1 MTGENRLVKTTNTN
15 RFVRLDTALC
25 TRLDE
30 SETREW
36 LLSDGLGGYAAGTVA
51 GSPTRRYHGLLLAA
65 TNPPAGRTLLVHSVH
80 ERIMLGERTIELD
93 SNRWADGSISPR
105 GFEHLSCFELE
116 GRTPTW
122 TWEIEGTRLQRRIAI
137 SRGSLEIRWSLA
149 GGDHP
154 IHFQYALLV
163 SNRSHHALLHAPASG
178 DPETTIEGQKASV
191 NWPGPPEG
199 GVAAPLHIR
208 ANGSLMKRDDWWRG
222 FRLAEETARGFD
234 DLEDAWHALDCQAEL
249 IPDRDIVLRA
259 SLDPEALDANTNLVA
274 LARQKDEAIALAA
287 GAEHPET
294 LRGRLA
300 LAADQFLVERPLPN
314 GGSGATIIAGFPWFA
329 DWGRDTMISLPG
341 IALETGRAEE
351 ATSILKT
358 FAAHE
363 HAGLIPNLFPD
374 SGTKP
379 LYNTVDASLFFI
391 EAVRRWFEV
400 TGDKE
405 TLAHL
410 WTTVQSIIT
419 HYTEGTMH
427 GIGMDPADG
436 LIHAGESGLQLTWM
450 DARVGDRVVTPRMG
464 KPVEINALWHAALHT
479 ASGFAGILGQDTAP
493 FDEAAKRVK
502 KSFDRFWNPIYDCL
516 YDVIDGPGGQDGS
529 IRPNQLLAV
538 ALRPFILSEERAKS
552 VLKVIEKELLVPM
565 GLRTL
570 DPGAGQFV
578 PHYEGSPAQR
588 DGAYHQGTAWPW
600 LLGPWV
606 QAQFTVNPDQAG
618 RLATNLLAEAS
629 RHLRTSGLGSV
640 SEIID
645 ATSPYTPRGCFAQAW
660 SVAAILDIVAMT
672 ETNTTRTEDGSGE
685 R

>member
-1 MTGENRLVKTTNTN
+1 VKTTATN
-15 RFVRLDTALC
+15 RFVRLDKGLC
-25 TRLDE
+25 ARLDE

-65 TNPPAGRTLLVHSVH
+65 TTPPAGRTLLVHSVH
-80 ERIMLGERTIELD
+80 ERIMLGEKTIKLD
-93 SNRWADGSISPR
+93 CNRWADGSIAPR
-105 GFEHLSCFELE
+105 GFEHLAYFELE

-122 TWEIEGTRLQRRIAI
+122 TWDIEGTRIQRRLAI
-137 SRGSLEIRWSLA
+137 SNGSLEIRWNLA

-154 IHFQYALLV
+154 VHFQYALLV

-178 DPETTIEGQKASV
+178 NPETNISGETAQVA
-191 NWPGPPEG
+191 WPGPPEG
-199 GVAAPLHIR
+199 GVATPLHIR
-208 ANGSLMKRDDWWRG
+208 ADGTLMKRDDWWKG
-222 FRLAEETARGFD
+222 FRLAEETARGFE

-249 IPDRDIVLRA
+249 VPDRDITLHA
-259 SLDPEALDANTNLVA
+259 SLDPDALDAKTNLVEK
-274 LARQKDEAIALAA
+274 ARQEDAAISLAA
-287 GAEHPET
+287 GAEHSET
-294 LRGRLA
+294 LKGRLA
-300 LAADQFLVERPLPN
+300 LAADQFIVQRPLPD
-314 GGSGATIIAGFPWFA
+314 GGTGATIIAGFPWFA

-341 IALETGRAEE
+341 LALVTGRAEV

-363 HAGLIPNLFPD
+363 HRGLIPNLFPD
-374 SGTKP
+374 VGSKP

-400 TGDKE
+400 TGDKK
-405 TLAHL
+405 TLALL
-410 WTTVQSIIT
+410 WKTVESIIT
-419 HYTEGTMH
+419 HYTAGTMH

-436 LIHAGESGLQLTWM
+436 LIRAGEPGLQLTWM
-450 DARVGDRVVTPRMG
+450 DARIGDRVVTPRRG

-479 ASGFAGILGQDTAP
+479 ASGFAGILGKDSSTYDQT
-493 FDEAAKRVK
+493 AKRVK
-502 KSFDRFWNPIYDCL
+502 KSFQRFWNPVYGCL

-538 ALRPFILSEERAKS
+538 SLTPAILETERARS

-578 PHYEGSPAQR
+578 PHYEGSPAER
-588 DGAYHQGTAWPW
+588 DAAYHQGTAWPW

-606 QAQFTVNPDQAG
+606 QAQFAVNPDQAD
-618 RLATNLLAEAS
+618 RLATNLLAEAG

-660 SVAAILDIVAMT
+660 SVAAILDIVART
-672 ETNTTRTEDGSGE
+672 ETNTTRMEDAAGE

>member
-1 MTGENRLVKTTNTN
+1 MVK
-15 RFVRLDTALC
+15 
-25 TRLDE
+25 
-30 SETREW
+30 
-36 LLSDGLGGYAAGTVA
+36 
-51 GSPTRRYHGLLLAA
+51 
-65 TNPPAGRTLLVHSVH
+65 
-80 ERIMLGERTIELD
+80 
-93 SNRWADGSISPR
+93 
-105 GFEHLSCFELE
+105 
-116 GRTPTW
+116 
-122 TWEIEGTRLQRRIAI
+122 
-137 SRGSLEIRWSLA
+137 
-149 GGDHP
+149 
-154 IHFQYALLV
+154 
-163 SNRSHHALLHAPASG
+163 
-178 DPETTIEGQKASV
+178 
-191 NWPGPPEG
+191 
-199 GVAAPLHIR
+199 
-208 ANGSLMKRDDWWRG
+208 
-222 FRLAEETARGFD
+222 
-234 DLEDAWHALDCQAEL
+234 
-249 IPDRDIVLRA
+249 
-259 SLDPEALDANTNLVA
+259 
-274 LARQKDEAIALAA
+274 
-287 GAEHPET
+287 
-294 LRGRLA
+294 
-300 LAADQFLVERPLPN
+300 RPLP
-314 GGSGATIIAGFPWFA
+314 GGGIGSTIIAGFPWFA
-329 DWGRDTMISLPG
+329 DWGRDTMIALPG
-341 IALETGRAEE
+341 LALKTRRAEE

-379 LYNTVDASLFFI
+379 RYNTVDASLFFI
-391 EAVRRWFEV
+391 EAVRNWFEV

-427 GIGMDPADG
+427 GIGMDQADG

-464 KPVEINALWHAALHT
+464 KPVEINALWHTALHT
-479 ASGFAGILGQDTAP
+479 ASGFAGILGQDPAP
-493 FDEAAKRVK
+493 FDETAKRVK
-502 KSFDRFWNPIYDCL
+502 KSFERFWNPIYNCL

-538 ALRPFILSEERAKS
+538 SLKPALLSEERAKS

-570 DPGAGQFV
+570 DPGASQFI

-600 LLGPWV
+600 LLGPWI
-606 QAQFTVNPDQAG
+606 QAQFAVNPDQAD

-660 SVAAILDIVAMT
+660 SVAAILDIVART
-672 ETNTTRTEDGSGE
+672 ETNKSRTEDGSGE

>member
-1 MTGENRLVKTTNTN
+1 MSTTPTN
-15 RFVRLDTALC
+15 RYVRLDTALC

-65 TNPPAGRTLLVHSVH
+65 TTPPAGRTLLVHSVH
-80 ERIMLGERTIELD
+80 ERIMLGDRTIELD
-93 SNRWADGSISPR
+93 SNRWANGSVAPR

-122 TWEIEGTRLQRRIAI
+122 TWDVEGTRIQRRIAL
-137 SRGSLEIRWSLA
+137 SRGRLEVRWSLA
-149 GGDHP
+149 GGNHP
-154 IHFQYALLV
+154 VHFQYALLV
-163 SNRSHHALLHAPASG
+163 SNRSHHALLHAPSSG
-178 DPETTIEGQKASV
+178 NPETTVTGERARVS
-191 NWPGPPEG
+191 WPGPPEG
-199 GVAAPLHIR
+199 GVADPLHVR
-208 ANGSLMKRDDWWRG
+208 ADGTLMKREEWWRG

-249 IPDRDIVLRA
+249 VPDRDVVLQA
-259 SLDPEALDANTNLVA
+259 SLDPKALDADTNLVA
-274 LARQKDEAIALAA
+274 QAQEQDAAIARAA

-294 LRGRLA
+294 LKGRLA
-300 LAADQFLVERPLPN
+300 LAADQFIVERPLPD
-314 GGSGATIIAGFPWFA
+314 GGTGATIIAGFPWFA

-341 IALETGRAEE
+341 LALKTGRAEE
-351 ATSILKT
+351 ATSILNT

-363 HAGLIPNLFPD
+363 HQGLIPNLFPD
-374 SGTKP
+374 VGTKP

-391 EAVRRWFEV
+391 EAVRRWFET
-400 TGDKE
+400 TGDQA
-405 TLAHL
+405 TLARL
-410 WTTVQSIIT
+410 WTTVESIIT

-450 DARVGDRVVTPRMG
+450 DARVGDRVVTPRRG
-464 KPVEINALWHAALHT
+464 KPVEINALWHAALCT
-479 ASGFAGILGQDTAP
+479 ASTFAKTLGKEPGP
-493 FDEAAKRVK
+493 FDDAAKRVK
-502 KSFDRFWNPIYDCL
+502 KSFDRFWNPIYGCL

-538 ALRPFILSEERAKS
+538 AVTPAILEKERAQS
-552 VLKVIEKELLVPM
+552 VLQVIEKELLVPM

-606 QAQFTVNPDQAG
+606 QAQFAVNPDQAD
-618 RLATNLLAEAS
+618 RLAVNLLAEAG

-640 SEIID
+640 SEILD

-660 SVAAILDIVAMT
+660 SVAAILDIVDRA
-672 ETNTTRTEDGSGE
+672 ESNTTRTEDADGE